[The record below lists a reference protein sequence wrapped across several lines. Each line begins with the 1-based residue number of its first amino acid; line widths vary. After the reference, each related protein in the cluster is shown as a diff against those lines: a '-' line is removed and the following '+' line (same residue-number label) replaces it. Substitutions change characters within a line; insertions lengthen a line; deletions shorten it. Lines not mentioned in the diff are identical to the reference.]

1 MSKAFALITSLIAG
15 ALPALAFAD
24 AAPLVDPSI
33 TSVEQMPTQKGS
45 QFKAFTGKIVGNN
58 VRMRTAADLD
68 SHIIAEL
75 AKDDYIV
82 VNGENGEFYAVEA
95 PNDLKAYIFRGFV
108 IDDVVE
114 GDRVNVRLAPDR
126 DAPIIGHF
134 STGRPIDG
142 KICDDNNKWLEIS
155 VPKESHFFVAKEYN
169 EYAGK
174 PELKAVQDK
183 RKTTVTQLLES
194 TGLLSQGEM
203 RKAFPEIDIDRITH
217 SYQSIITDYAD
228 FPKFVTQAAQE
239 LAAIQEDYLH
249 RKIAFLE
256 AKASKMGNP
265 ISSEDVYEVAY
276 YPSEKLSPTDRMKVW
291 EPIEEALYLS
301 WASMHHAKTMDDFY
315 SDQKMKCQAISG
327 ILKGYKE
334 PIKNKPGD
342 FILEDHDITIAYV
355 YSTQVNL
362 DDYVGKRISL
372 LVSPRPNNNFAFPAY
387 YVIEIE

>member
-1 MSKAFALITSLIAG
+1 MSKAFALITSIIAG
-15 ALPALAFAD
+15 ALPALTFAD
-24 AAPLVDPSI
+24 AAPPVDPSI

-45 QFKAFTGKIVGNN
+45 HLKAFTGKIIGNN

-68 SHIIAEL
+68 SYIISEL
-75 AKDDYIV
+75 SKDDYV
-82 VNGENGEFYAVEA
+82 VVKGENGEFYAVEA
-95 PNDLKAYIFRGFV
+95 PSDLKAYIFRGFV

-126 DAPIIGHF
+126 DAPIIGHY
-134 STGRPIDG
+134 STGHSING
-142 KICDDNNKWLEIS
+142 KICDDNNKWLEIEM
-155 VPKESHFFVAKEYN
+155 PQESQFYVAKEYV

-174 PELKAVQDK
+174 PELKGIQDK
-183 RKTTVTQLLES
+183 RKRAVTQLLES
-194 TGLLSQGEM
+194 TNLLSQGEM

-228 FPKFVTQAAQE
+228 FPKFVTQAAKE

-256 AKASKMGNP
+256 TKASKMGKP

-276 YPSEKLSPTDRMKVW
+276 HPSEAISPTDRMKVW
-291 EPIEEALYLS
+291 EPVEEALYLS
-301 WASMHHAKTMDDFY
+301 WSSMHHAKTMDDFY
-315 SDQKMKCQAISG
+315 SDQKMKCQVVSG
-327 ILKGYKE
+327 ILEAYKE
-334 PIKNKPGD
+334 PVKNKPGD
-342 FILEDHDITIAYV
+342 FILKDHDITTAYV

-362 DDYVGKRISL
+362 DDFVGKRVSL

-387 YVIEIE
+387 YVIEVE